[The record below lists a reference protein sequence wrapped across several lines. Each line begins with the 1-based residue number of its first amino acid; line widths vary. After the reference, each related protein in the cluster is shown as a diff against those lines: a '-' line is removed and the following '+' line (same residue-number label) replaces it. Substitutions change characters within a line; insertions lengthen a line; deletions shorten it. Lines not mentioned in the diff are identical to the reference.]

1 MLLHSTL
8 SSRNGIWAVLLQGLG
23 AVLCLLAANPAQA
36 VESTALLTIVE
47 GPATVIEGAHSLT
60 AVAGMKLGAATLI
73 DTGPGTN
80 LLRVEFSDG
89 STLDIG
95 PDTHL
100 MLMPPGLAGSGPR
113 APAFYLMQGWAKHSS
128 AARAEGAS
136 GAGELAPQLELL
148 QVAGVMVGRVSG
160 DEAMLFVE
168 SGRAQL
174 IERKLKGSAPLG
186 LKAGELYSRSG
197 SDRGTVVPRPTAAF
211 LQGLPRSFRDTLP
224 PLAEKFKGKSV
235 EPKGFSVPSYAA
247 LKPWLTA
254 EPAIRREF
262 PRRFAALAKD
272 ASFREALVKN
282 LSSHPEWEPVLFPP
296 KPASHATR

>member
-1 MLLHSTL
+1 MRGILV
-8 SSRNGIWAVLLQGLG
+8 SRSGSWAKLLQGLW
-23 AVLCLLAANPAQA
+23 AVLCLLAATRAHA
-36 VESTALLTIVE
+36 VESAALLTIVE
-47 GPATVIEGAHSLT
+47 GPATITEGARSVT

-80 LLRVEFSDG
+80 LLRLEFTDG

-128 AARAEGAS
+128 PARAEGAA

-148 QVAGVMVGRVSG
+148 QVAGVMVGRVAG

-174 IERKLKGSAPLG
+174 VERKLKGSAPLG
-186 LKAGELYSRSG
+186 LKAGELYSRNG

-224 PLAEKFKGKSV
+224 PLAAKFKGKSV
-235 EPKGFSVPSYAA
+235 EPKGVSVPTYAA

-254 EPAIRREF
+254 EPVIRREF
-262 PRRFAALAKD
+262 PRRFAPLAKD
-272 ASFREALVKN
+272 HAFREALVKN

-296 KPASHATR
+296 KPASHVAR